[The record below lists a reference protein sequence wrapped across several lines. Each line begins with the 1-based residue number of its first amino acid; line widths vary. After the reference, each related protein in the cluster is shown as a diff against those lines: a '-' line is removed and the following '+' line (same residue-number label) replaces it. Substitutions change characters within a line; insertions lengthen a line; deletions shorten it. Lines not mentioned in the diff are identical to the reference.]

1 MAVSKIDLPT
11 LVKPPKERMSL
22 DEFLAWLDEDVWAE
36 WEDGE
41 VVVLSPA
48 SYWHQ
53 RIVRFLVMLIGFFV
67 EEHDLGIVLTAPFAM
82 HLPKSQRVREP

>member
-1 MAVSKIDLPT
+1 MAVSRVDLTT

-41 VVVLSPA
+41 VIVLSPA
-48 SYWHQ
+48 SYQHQ
-53 RIVRFLVMLIGFFV
+53 DIFGFLYALIRFFV
-67 EEHDLGIVLTAPFAM
+67 ELYDLGIVLAA
-82 HLPKSQRVREP
+82 